1 MEKDEQSRMIRGVS
15 VEIPNEYGSFL
26 GELLKPFPGAA
37 YNWWVGAEESYR
49 IVNGEFE
56 PMFLKP
62 VECMNGEV
70 LKNIIETEKYYLI
83 FQDLKA
89 FPKTDDPIE
98 INTYSDFLTSECELS
113 LLVIDT
119 SYVAIY
125 CKDAKIAH
133 KIHTHAQA
141 LNYSNIRYITDEND
155 FRTKLTIY

>member
-113 LLVIDT
+113 LLVID
-119 SYVAIY
+119 SIYVAIY
-125 CKDAKIAH
+125 CKQESTAH
-133 KIHTHAQA
+133 RLHHHAQA